1 MAGENILIIDDNPLN
16 LKLLTYIVSAKGY
29 AVRTATT
36 AEEAL
41 AILDAY
47 LPAVMLVDI
56 QLPGMD
62 GLELTRRVKASQRT
76 RHIVVFAVTAGA
88 MKGDKERA
96 LAAGCDAYFAKPV
109 ERLALLAAMASFL
122 EGAGGAGTN

>member
-1 MAGENILIIDDNPLN
+1 MAGESILIIDDNPLN
-16 LKLLTYIVSAKGY
+16 LKLLTYIVAARGY

-41 AILDAY
+41 AIMDTF
-47 LPAVMLVDI
+47 LPHVLLVDI

-62 GLELTRRVKASQRT
+62 GLELARRVKAAPRT
-76 RHIVVFAVTAGA
+76 RHIALFAVTANA

-96 LAAGCDAYFAKPV
+96 LAAGCDAYFPKPV
-109 ERLALLAAMASFL
+109 DRLALLAAIAQAVA
-122 EGAGGAGTN
+122 EPCEPN